1 MQLHRPWRKILYEKQ
16 NYPDN
21 FIDINTFFDS
31 LKTEVNNHSPITTYK
46 QQVLQTTVVAQ
57 PIIITATFLTVYKYI
72 VRYEGS
78 HLLLFR
84 VGFVEIILLIT
95 GYIVTIILDE
105 YFLKHQSSD
114 GIGSD
119 NGGGGGVIAMNKI
132 SSTIMSCYQLLLDS
146 IKNNKNKDTIIEA
159 ILSIILVIVYLRV
172 AAPVLQTL
180 TSFFIEDTVHAIAIV
195 FSTMHLVFYDYF
207 NSNLVDVESSGT
219 LSLNAAMFTAVL
231 LASRLRNMEA
241 VVILILFAIIG
252 FSFFPTVSLKIKKYS
267 VFIHLIMTNVLMV
280 ITGLLLWQLDRF
292 LLVIFIVVISFV
304 WFICPIWLLYA
315 KNYYKKKIY
324 GPWGHD

>member
-31 LKTEVNNHSPITTYK
+31 LKTEITNLSSVTSYK
-46 QQVLQTTVVAQ
+46 QIVLETTVVAQ
-57 PIIITATFLTVYKYI
+57 PIIITAIFLTIYKYI
-72 VRYEGS
+72 VRYDGS

-84 VGFVEIILLIT
+84 ITFVEIMLLMI
-95 GYIVTIILDE
+95 GYIITIMLDE
-105 YFLKHQSSD
+105 YLLKRQSIE
-114 GIGSD
+114 GIGSE
-119 NGGGGGVIAMNKI
+119 GGGAGLVTMSDI
-132 SSTIMSCYQLLLDS
+132 SSNMSSCYQLFLQS
-146 IKNNKNKDTIIEA
+146 ITNKKCKNAIIEA
-159 ILSIILVIVYLRV
+159 VISVILLIVYLRV

-180 TSFFIEDTVHAIAIV
+180 TSFFVEDTVHGIAIV

-207 NSNLVDVESSGT
+207 NNNLVDTESSGT

-252 FSFFPTVSLKIKKYS
+252 FSFFPKLSSKIKRFS
-267 VFIHLIMTNVLMV
+267 VFMHLIMTNILMV
-280 ITGLLLWQLDRF
+280 IVCLLLWHLDLT
-292 LLVIFIVVISFV
+292 LLAIFIVVISFV
-304 WFICPIWLLYA
+304 WFICPILLLYA
-315 KNYYKKKIY
+315 NNYYKKRIY

>member
-31 LKTEVNNHSPITTYK
+31 LQTEVISPSSSYK
-46 QQVLQTTVVAQ
+46 QIVLHSTVVAQ
-57 PIIITATFLTVYKYI
+57 PIIITSIFLTIYKYI
-72 VRYEGS
+72 VRYNGS

-84 VGFVEIILLIT
+84 ITFVEIILLMVGYVIT
-95 GYIVTIILDE
+95 TILDE
-105 YFLKHQSSD
+105 YFLKPQSIEGISGEGRDGRVITMSD
-114 GIGSD
+114 ILNNMS
-119 NGGGGGVIAMNKI
+119 
-132 SSTIMSCYQLLLDS
+132 SCYHLFLRS
-146 IKNNKNKDTIIEA
+146 ITSKNCKNAFVEA
-159 ILSIILVIVYLRV
+159 AMSMILVIVYLRV

-180 TSFFIEDTVHAIAIV
+180 TSFFVEDTVHGIAIV

-207 NSNLVDVESSGT
+207 NSDLVDTESSGT

-231 LASRLRNMEA
+231 LASRLKNMEA

-252 FSFFPTVSLKIKKYS
+252 FSLFPKLSLKIKRYS
-267 VFIHLIMTNVLMV
+267 VFMHLMMTNMLMAV
-280 ITGLLLWQLDRF
+280 VCLLLWHLDLT
-292 LLVIFIVVISFV
+292 LLAIFIVVISFV
-304 WFICPIWLLYA
+304 WFLCPILLLYA
-315 KNYYKKKIY
+315 NNYYKKRIY

>member
-31 LKTEVNNHSPITTYK
+31 LQTEVISPSSSYK
-46 QQVLQTTVVAQ
+46 QIVLHSTVVAQ
-57 PIIITATFLTVYKYI
+57 PIIITSIFLTIYKYI
-72 VRYEGS
+72 VRYNGS

-84 VGFVEIILLIT
+84 ITFVEIILLMVGYVIT
-95 GYIVTIILDE
+95 TILDE
-105 YFLKHQSSD
+105 YFLKPQSIEGISGEGRDGRVITMSD
-114 GIGSD
+114 ILNNMS
-119 NGGGGGVIAMNKI
+119 
-132 SSTIMSCYQLLLDS
+132 SCYHLFLRS
-146 IKNNKNKDTIIEA
+146 ITSKNCKNAFVEA
-159 ILSIILVIVYLRV
+159 AMSMVLVIVYLRV

-180 TSFFIEDTVHAIAIV
+180 TSFFVEDTVHGIAIV

-207 NSNLVDVESSGT
+207 NSDLVDTESSGT

-231 LASRLRNMEA
+231 LASRLKNMEA

-252 FSFFPTVSLKIKKYS
+252 FSLFPKLSLKIKRYS
-267 VFIHLIMTNVLMV
+267 VFMHLMMTNMLMAV
-280 ITGLLLWQLDRF
+280 VCLLLWHLDLT
-292 LLVIFIVVISFV
+292 LLAIFIVVISFV
-304 WFICPIWLLYA
+304 WFLCPILLLYA
-315 KNYYKKKIY
+315 NNYYKKRIY